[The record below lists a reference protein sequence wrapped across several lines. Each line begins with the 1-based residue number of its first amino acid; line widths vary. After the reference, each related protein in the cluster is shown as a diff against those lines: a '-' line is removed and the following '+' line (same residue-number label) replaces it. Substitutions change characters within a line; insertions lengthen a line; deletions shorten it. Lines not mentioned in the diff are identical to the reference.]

1 MTSLQIVQLQC
12 QQIYDYRTFFKTHTF
27 NKMPQKAGSCGSPE
41 LLLGWASPLPPAAC
55 CSAAARLCLPA
66 DKSLVSVHITP
77 SHYQAI
83 QSQTMPCNAIHAVW
97 PVHLVMHTK
106 PSLENLHCC
115 PAAFDT
121 LIYFAAWLNA
131 AQKRWLEEC
140 SHIRHSCSTT
150 VPLSTTTTITP
161 DTHLQGRN
169 TNTNS
174 NTNAISFAN
183 TITKRHRL

>member
-1 MTSLQIVQLQC
+1 MWRS
-12 QQIYDYRTFFKTHTF
+12 RTVAWLAVFTAT
-27 NKMPQKAGSCGSPE
+27 GC
-41 LLLGWASPLPPAAC
+41 LLLLLLLLL
-55 CSAAARLCLPA
+55 LCLPA

-97 PVHLVMHTK
+97 PVHLVMHTE

-169 TNTNS
+169 TNTNTNS
-174 NTNAISFAN
+174 NAISFAN
-183 TITKRHRL
+183 TIKKRHRLWVPTPFCNVGGFV